1 MTETLKARFE
11 TAKSHAKK
19 LVAVADHAISN
30 RDRCGSVVRDVGAW
44 LAHGARRCDASER
57 ARRERVCQ
65 TCEHWQPI
73 PGAEVM
79 HCAQCKCLAAK
90 LWLLNPQ
97 WPKEGCKHNA
107 PH

>member
-1 MTETLKARFE
+1 MLNVSEFAKRAKA
-11 TAKSHAKK
+11 
-19 LVAVADHAISN
+19 LADHAIAN
-30 RDRCGSVVRDVGAW
+30 RDRCGSVVREVGAW
-44 LAHGARRCDASER
+44 LAQGARRCDASER

-79 HCAQCKCLAAK
+79 HCAQCKCLSAK

-97 WPKEGCKHNA
+97 WPKDGCKHNA